1 MPILHLK
8 KGINNILYQMFKKLL
23 TMMVGIANAAKL
35 PDGFE
40 VSITSETVDKL
51 KFEVTIKK
59 ESWFAIGFGQAMDQV
74 DMVLF
79 QKDGVTDL
87 WSTGY
92 FTPVTDDTQNYVD
105 TTKTEDGDSV
115 KLVTYRDRI
124 TSDKAQDF

>member
-1 MPILHLK
+1 
-8 KGINNILYQMFKKLL
+8 MFKKLL

-79 QKDGVTDL
+79 
-87 WSTGY
+87 
-92 FTPVTDDTQNYVD
+92 
-105 TTKTEDGDSV
+105 
-115 KLVTYRDRI
+115 
-124 TSDKAQDF
+124 